1 MRVRSGLEKLGQ
13 LALLGTGGTLAFRQK
28 ILSESEDNFINILR
42 KVMWFKL
49 FQARPFQIGHEETFL

>member
-42 KVMWFKL
+42 KVM
-49 FQARPFQIGHEETFL
+49 